1 MRHTRK
7 IFPAHAG
14 EIANKLLGELQGGR
28 LVARFVNSYVA
39 EFDRDGLK
47 VHPDRYRELLS
58 TLTREVLLAMVSRV
72 QSETPRYLSRRR
84 PPLLRGPEAKTAELL
99 RAELLAA
106 LARALRWTPGDTV
119 EFQSDLALY
128 AQLGADRPAPARQRE
143 RARKPSAAPGGPFVD
158 RCALLLDPSM
168 LDKARKAA
176 GQLLLEVERLTDEI
190 LTSVLRGRR
199 VR

>member
-14 EIANKLLGELQGGR
+14 EIANKILGELQRGR

-72 QSETPRYLSRRR
+72 QSETPRYLTRRR